1 MQLCHDNYFLS
12 WIKFCCLQYLII
24 FVGPFIFLTFFA
36 KFVMLISTHRRY
48 HIVCT
53 VLDKASVAAT
63 NIFLAHKK
71 LTSLQQ
77 DGISDRPHNLPLVSQ
92 DFGGL
97 LSCKL
102 ARLLDLALGNKA
114 SCDMAKR

>member
-1 MQLCHDNYFLS
+1 M
-12 WIKFCCLQYLII
+12 
-24 FVGPFIFLTFFA
+24 
-36 KFVMLISTHRRY
+36 
-48 HIVCT
+48 CT
-53 VLDKASVAAT
+53 VLHNASVAAPM
-63 NIFLAHKK
+63 IFVAHKK
-71 LTSLQQ
+71 LTSLQR
-77 DGISDRPHNLPLVSQ
+77 DGISDLPHNLPLVSQ

>member
-1 MQLCHDNYFLS
+1 MCS
-12 WIKFCCLQYLII
+12 
-24 FVGPFIFLTFFA
+24 
-36 KFVMLISTHRRY
+36 VMHN
-48 HIVCT
+48 
-53 VLDKASVAAT
+53 ASVAAPI
-63 NIFLAHKK
+63 IFVAHKI

-92 DFGGL
+92 DFVRL

-102 ARLLDLALGNKA
+102 ECLLDLALGNKA